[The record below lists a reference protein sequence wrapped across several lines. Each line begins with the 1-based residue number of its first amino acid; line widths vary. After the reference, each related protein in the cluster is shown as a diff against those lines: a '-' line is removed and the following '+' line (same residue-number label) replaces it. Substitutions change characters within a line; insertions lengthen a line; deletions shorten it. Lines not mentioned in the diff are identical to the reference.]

1 MAKKYLFGTET
12 GGNGTTPDGVD
23 NLKFK
28 KRTKGGYPKMNFHVF
43 AIPRVETAADD
54 VEGTAAT
61 RAAWRYLGGF
71 TDLSGLTKTGEVMT
85 ITDSDNGN
93 METKSMGKRTYGNI
107 TLNKGYD
114 RDAFISAWAQ
124 QNLNY
129 LKNSDR
135 YLLDLCVLKLTAAE
149 NVIARVI
156 YIANAWPATY
166 SAGDMDTTTTDPWV
180 NTLEL
185 AIDGWEYGFIDDG
198 EATPGLIKNGT
209 SISIGDSIIP
219 SYKLHSDFQ
228 GGYNMTGSNVYE
240 AITQTN
246 FLTKSYITAN

>member
-1 MAKKYLFGTET
+1 MAKKYLFGASET
-12 GGNGTTPDGVD
+12 VPEAVD

-43 AIPRVETAADD
+43 AIPRDD
-54 VEGTAAT
+54 AYGDAVDGKAAT
-61 RAAWRYLGGF
+61 ISSWRYLGGF

-85 ITDSDNGN
+85 ITDTDNGN

-114 RDAFISAWAQ
+114 KDAFISAWAQ

-135 YLLDLCVLKLTAAE
+135 HLLDLCVLKLTAAE

-166 SAGDMDTTTTDPWV
+166 TAGDMDTTTTDPWV

-185 AIDGWEYGFIDDG
+185 AIDGWEYGFLNDN
-198 EATPGLIKNGT
+198 EAATVKNGDPVEV
-209 SISIGDSIIP
+209 GDSIIP
-219 SYKLHSDFQ
+219 SYKLHGDFQ
-228 GGYNMTGSNVYE
+228 GGYNMVGADASGAFVYE